1 MTTDSTTDSVKI
13 AIVGM
18 TGSGKTVLVTTLA
31 MKMAQMSLDDI
42 FLAPYGENRRQTLRY
57 TQGNW
62 QILNNGQWPPSTP
75 AGELI
80 ELQWELNTKNCQAIV
95 QFLDCA
101 GQDIRSLFGDER
113 FDPASLSEDLKRVY
127 DTVNSANVLIFL
139 VNMKDLLA
147 TLDMTDEIL
156 DLDEMFH
163 TLKQRNDI
171 PRRIAVAFS
180 QFDKYK
186 PQVDQQFNG
195 DFLEYVRHYLP
206 YLYGL
211 YKRFHN
217 FEMIPVA
224 AVNDT
229 QDVLEDGVVKQYP
242 VPFFSSYNLET
253 LIHWIADSVEELDI
267 EIADAKKREEE
278 RLQLEREEEERKRTL
293 EQEQKQ
299 REAIEK
305 AKIAKESEKQRPKK
319 LDSVLNIVIIAV
331 MIFMVSLP
339 ILLSLFYALT
349 SEPKEEKIAEPKWDY
364 NYRETDQYQ
373 PAAAVPYEEYP
384 ATKTEAKEYPSEPKA
399 ETDEAPSYEI
409 HLD

>member
-1 MTTDSTTDSVKI
+1 
-13 AIVGM
+13 M

-42 FLAPYGENRRQTLRY
+42 FLAPYGDNRRQTLRY

-80 ELQWELNTKNCQAIV
+80 ELQWELSTKNSQAIV

-113 FDPASLSEDLKRVY
+113 FDSASLSEDLKRVY

-156 DLDEMFH
+156 DLDQMFH
-163 TLKQRNDI
+163 ALKQRNDI

-253 LIHWIADSVEELDI
+253 LIHWIADRVEELDI

-278 RLQLEREEEERKRTL
+278 RRQLEAERTRQIEEEKN
-293 EQEQKQ
+293 QHK
-299 REAIEK
+299 IEK
-305 AKIAKESEKQRPKK
+305 DSSWNIFVIA
-319 LDSVLNIVIIAV
+319 IT
-331 MIFMVSLP
+331 IFM
-339 ILLSLFYALT
+339 ILLPNLLCLFNVFT
-349 SEPKEEKIAEPKWDY
+349 EEPKEDKKADPTWDY
-364 NYRETDQYQ
+364 INKESDKYQ
-373 PAAAVPYEEYP
+373 PAKTSADEEIPP
-384 ATKTEAKEYPSEPKA
+384 APENKTEA
-399 ETDEAPSYEI
+399 APTYEI
-409 HLD
+409 HLDQAEYK

>member
-1 MTTDSTTDSVKI
+1 
-13 AIVGM
+13 M

-75 AGELI
+75 TGELI
-80 ELQWELNTKNCQAIV
+80 ELQWELSTKNSQATV

-101 GQDIRSLFGDER
+101 GQDIRSLFSNEK

-127 DTVNSANVLIFL
+127 DSINSANVLIFL

-163 TLKQRNDI
+163 VLKQRNDI

-253 LIHWIADSVEELDI
+253 LIHWIANSVEELDI
-267 EIADAKKREEE
+267 EIADAKKRKEERRQLEAERTRQIEEE
-278 RLQLEREEEERKRTL
+278 KNQHK
-293 EQEQKQ
+293 
-299 REAIEK
+299 IEK
-305 AKIAKESEKQRPKK
+305 DSSWNIFVIA
-319 LDSVLNIVIIAV
+319 IT
-331 MIFMVSLP
+331 IFMILLP
-339 ILLSLFYALT
+339 ILLCLFNVFT
-349 SEPKEEKIAEPKWDY
+349 EEPKEDRKAEPTWDY
-364 NYRETDQYQ
+364 INKESDKYQ
-373 PAAAVPYEEYP
+373 PAKTSADEEIPP
-384 ATKTEAKEYPSEPKA
+384 APENKTEA
-399 ETDEAPSYEI
+399 APTYEI